1 MNFKRTLAITVTACT
16 ITALGAFAVLKFGLQ
31 KVEAFNPQPDPPGFG
46 IFGISESQ
54 IMKINVVNTAP
65 VPSADTSSD
74 PCRVVMT
81 VLDQNGNALTRSDGA
96 VIRRIAQLA
105 GGQSISIA
113 VDASNFIRSGRLQL
127 RPVAQIQQADG
138 DGLHPP
144 DPCIPSVEV
153 ISSAN
158 GNTQFAIQTVPNIE
172 RTVQAN

>member
-1 MNFKRTLAITVTACT
+1 MNLKRTLVVLATASV
-16 ITALGAFAVLKFGLQ
+16 ITAFAAFTVLKFEPQ

-54 IMKINVVNTAP
+54 IMRINVVNTAAAP
-65 VPSADTSSD
+65 TADTSSD
-74 PCRVVMT
+74 PCRVIVT
-81 VLDQNGNALTRSDGA
+81 FIDQNGGTLTRSDGTP
-96 VIRRIAQLA
+96 VRRAALLA

-127 RPVAQIQQADG
+127 HPVAQIQQADG
-138 DGLHPP
+138 DGTHPP

-153 ISSAN
+153 INSAN
-158 GNTQFAIQTVPNIE
+158 GNTQFAVQALPAVQ

>member
-1 MNFKRTLAITVTACT
+1 MNLRKTFAVAATASV
-16 ITALGAFAVLKFGLQ
+16 ITAFTAFVVLKFEPQ

-54 IMKINVVNTAP
+54 LMRINVVNTAAAP
-65 VPSADTSSD
+65 NVDAAQD
-74 PCRVVMT
+74 PCRVVVT
-81 VLDQNGNALTRSDGA
+81 FIDQNGGTLTRPDGTP
-96 VIRRIAQLA
+96 VRRAALLA

-113 VDASNFIRSGRLQL
+113 VDAQNFIRSGRLQL

-138 DGLHPP
+138 DGIHPP

-153 ISSAN
+153 INSSN
-158 GNTQFAIQTVPNIE
+158 GNTQFAVQALPAVQ